1 MPAVVERIDRLEEVF
16 TSFME
21 ESRRFQAE
29 MRENIKEIRESNA
42 RTDAQLLKMQQQA
55 EKDREQ
61 AEKDREQAEKDRE
74 QAEKNREKDR
84 EESRLERISFN
95 KRMAELSDSMGTLV
109 EDMVVPNAERIASE
123 IFPDDPVRDIS
134 PLARRR
140 RGGESMELDLLAAG
154 EHNLMVIESKRR
166 LRPEDPDTFLARLKR
181 IPEFFPEY
189 ARHRIVPV
197 LASLRIEPSMVANL
211 TSRKIYGLAFGDETM
226 EVVNLGQF

>member
-1 MPAVVERIDRLEEVF
+1 MPALVERIDRLEEVF
-16 TSFME
+16 ASFME

-29 MRENIKEIRESNA
+29 IRDDIKQIRESNA
-42 RTDAQLLKMQQQA
+42 RTDAQLLKMQ
-55 EKDREQ
+55 EQ
-61 AEKDREQAEKDRE
+61 AEKDREELRK
-74 QAEKNREKDR
+74 
-84 EESRLERISFN
+84 ERISFN

-109 EDMVVPNAERIASE
+109 EDIVVPNAERIASE
-123 IFPDDPVRDIS
+123 IFPDDPVLDIS

-154 EHNLMVIESKRR
+154 ERNLMVIESKRR

-189 ARHRIVPV
+189 GRHRIIPV

-226 EVVNLGQF
+226 ELVNLGEF

>member
-16 TSFME
+16 ISFME

-29 MRENIKEIRESNA
+29 MRENIKQIRESNA
-42 RTDAQLLKMQQQA
+42 RTDAQLLKMQEQADQDRQQA
-55 EKDREQ
+55 EKDRQ
-61 AEKDREQAEKDRE
+61 
-74 QAEKNREKDR
+74 QAEKNREQDR
-84 EESRLERISFN
+84 EEARKERISFN

-123 IFPDDPVRDIS
+123 IFPDDPVLDIS

-154 EHNLMVIESKRR
+154 ERNLMVVESKRR
-166 LRPEDPDTFLARLKR
+166 LRPEDPDTFLAKLKR

-189 ARHRIVPV
+189 ARHRIIPV

-226 EVVNLGQF
+226 ELVNLGQF